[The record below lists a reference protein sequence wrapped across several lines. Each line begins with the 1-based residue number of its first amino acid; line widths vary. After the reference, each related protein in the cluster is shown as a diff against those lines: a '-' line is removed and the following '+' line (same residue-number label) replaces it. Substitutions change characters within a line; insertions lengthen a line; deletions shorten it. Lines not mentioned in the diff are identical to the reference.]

1 MSYHG
6 QLGPSLTLSQRLERL
21 TNNLEVLRDK
31 LKDAIAG
38 AIGTAVADAVQAA
51 LLGVLGSAGG
61 QFRPEENHWQRDDQR
76 SWDNPGWNDAEDGIG
91 GNHIPSGRSPITR
104 IRPPIAQAT
113 TASGTLSARR

>member
-38 AIGTAVADAVQAA
+38 AIGTAVANAVQDAIRG
-51 LLGVLGSAGG
+51 LLGSDDGQLGH
-61 QFRPEENHWQRDDQR
+61 QDNHWPREDDR
-76 SWDNPGWNDAEDGIG
+76 SWDNPRWNDPDDGMWREPDSFG
-91 GNHIPSGRSPITR
+91 QELEHHDTS
-104 IRPPIAQAT
+104 
-113 TASGTLSARR
+113 